1 MSKVVRLTERDLT
14 KLVNKIISEQSK
26 AIQGGVPSKKP
37 AQPKKV
43 NLGIPIDNP
52 LYQELE
58 NWVNGEGP
66 HVVKYIPNKLLV
78 IGSGFPAVLDYTITK
93 H

>member
-26 AIQGGVPSKKP
+26 AIQKAVTGKKPSPTKPVDLGVPS
-37 AQPKKV
+37 
-43 NLGIPIDNP
+43 DNP

-58 NWVNGEGP
+58 DWVSGEGP

-78 IGSGFPAVLDYTITK
+78 IGSGFPAVLEYTITK